1 MVNKNSVFHM
11 KLKKGWMACS
21 TVVLCLSL
29 VGCGTAKKVEL
40 KNTEFEVLVN
50 KELDLQATTYFEG
63 AKKDDRIVVKKS
75 SLDIK
80 KIGDYELTITYDKKS
95 YDIKVKVTDKEKPVL
110 NVKKLVYCFDL
121 KTSTKAVNEQ
131 INKDIVITDNYD
143 TSFGD
148 IEIIK
153 DIPKEEREVVVKLAV
168 EDSSKN
174 KSDEVEIKIQFTKD
188 GKEKTNLKREE
199 NSVTAKVEEKKK
211 ETASSTNGDSSS
223 NKNEGNKPPIKD
235 EPKDDSS
242 SGNKKPDKGPSDV
255 NPDSGGGT
263 PPPKPPAKPTEPPK
277 PPVKPTPPT
286 DKPEKP
292 PVVPEKPTE
301 PTLPKLTVDNYPSY
315 ALGNSG
321 RVFATRDEAYE
332 WANSQVTKEGSPW
345 FGYTM
350 DLTQAFLPNFQNNGQ
365 GADCPVTVQFW

>member
-50 KELDLQATTYFEG
+50 KELDLQATTYFKG
-63 AKKDDRIVVKKS
+63 AKKDDNIVVKKS

-153 DIPKEEREVVVKLAV
+153 DIPKEEREVLVKLAV

-174 KSDEVEIKIQFTKD
+174 KSEEVEIKIQFTKD
-188 GKEKTNLKREE
+188 GKEKPNLKRED
-199 NSVTAKVEEKKK
+199 NTVTAKVEEKKK
-211 ETASSTNGDSSS
+211 ETAFSTNGDASS
-223 NKNEGNKPPIKD
+223 NKNEGNKPPKKD
-235 EPKDDSS
+235 EPKDDS

-263 PPPKPPAKPTEPPK
+263 PPKPPVKPTDPPK
-277 PPVKPTPPT
+277 PPVKPSPPKPSPPT
-286 DKPEKP
+286 DKPQKP
-292 PVVPEKPTE
+292 PVVPEEK
-301 PTLPKLTVDNYPSY
+301 PKLTVDNFPNYL
-315 ALGNSG
+315 LGNSG
-321 RVFATRDEAYE
+321 RVFATENEAYE
-332 WANSQVTKEGSPW
+332 WANAQVTKEGSPW
-345 FGYTM
+345 FGFTM
-350 DLTQAFLPNFQNNGQ
+350 MLGQ
-365 GADCPVTVQFW
+365 PFDGDYSNSGGGDCPWTVSFWIV